1 MTKKILVVDDEP
13 DVAASIKYRLNE
25 AGYTVLSS
33 DNGVGALETLRREKV
48 DLILADFMMPEVNGI
63 ELTRLVKSHPTWF
76 DTKVVL
82 FSCNTAPEFRQRAIE
97 MGAADYIPK
106 SVGAQ
111 SIIERVTEL
120 IGPAL
125 TTDLAPVKPEQPSAS
140 DNGLVDGEDNFR
152 LQVESLAR
160 SLVDVLHLAR
170 ASGDLQEPTEY
181 AIDSARRIADDIQRL
196 SSTRNHEVST

>member
-13 DVAASIKYRLNE
+13 DVVASIKYRLNE

-82 FSCNTAPEFRQRAIE
+82 FSCNTAPEFRQRAIK

-111 SIIERVTEL
+111 SIIERVTEI

-125 TTDLAPVKPEQPSAS
+125 TADLVPIKPEQPSAS
-140 DNGLVDGEDNFR
+140 DNELIDGEDGFR

-170 ASGDLQEPTEY
+170 SSGDLQEPTEY

-196 SSTRNHEVST
+196 SGTRKHEISI

>member
-1 MTKKILVVDDEP
+1 
-13 DVAASIKYRLNE
+13 
-25 AGYTVLSS
+25 
-33 DNGVGALETLRREKV
+33 
-48 DLILADFMMPEVNGI
+48 
-63 ELTRLVKSHPTWF
+63 
-76 DTKVVL
+76 
-82 FSCNTAPEFRQRAIE
+82 

-111 SIIERVTEL
+111 SIIERVTEI
-120 IGPAL
+120 IGPAF
-125 TTDLAPVKPEQPSAS
+125 TADSAPVKPEQPSAS
-140 DNGLVDGEDNFR
+140 DNGLADGEDNFR

-196 SSTRNHEVST
+196 SGTRKHEISI